1 MSGMDHTQTKE
12 ILAIQ
17 FAINSVES
25 LKMYQLI
32 SVLIQQWAM

>member
-1 MSGMDHTQTKE
+1 MSSMVHTQTKE